1 MKMRSFIA
9 GIVGALVLAVSVH
22 GAVTAR
28 ANGVAQIVKLTYIEG
43 LSNFGPTEAEGAL
56 QFSFAE
62 AFARVE
68 VKNLKPIAGFTYE
81 GWLMG
86 GQGKP
91 FFVAAI
97 PVQASGIGTVE
108 TKLEGLT
115 NYDYDTFVVAARAET
130 AAPGVLPT
138 QKNIAGRF
146 TVIADPKTGSTPG
159 DVRPSQLPETGEA
172 APGTDWARIARTA
185 LIAGGAA
192 LAAFGVLRT
201 VRRRAMK

>member
-1 MKMRSFIA
+1 MKVRSCLPGFFAALIFA
-9 GIVGALVLAVSVH
+9 VAMNGAAS
-22 GAVTAR
+22 AR

-43 LSNFGPTEAEGAL
+43 LSNFGPTDGEGAL
-56 QFSFAE
+56 EFSFAE

-86 GQGKP
+86 GAGKP
-91 FFVAAI
+91 FFVATI
-97 PVQASGIGTVE
+97 PVQASGVGTIE

-146 TVIADPKTGSTPG
+146 TLIADPRSGSTPG
-159 DVRPSQLPETGEA
+159 DVRPQQLPDAGEA
-172 APGTDWARIARTA
+172 APGTDWTRITRTA

-192 LAAFGVLRT
+192 LAAFGILRA
-201 VRRRAMK
+201 VRRRAVK